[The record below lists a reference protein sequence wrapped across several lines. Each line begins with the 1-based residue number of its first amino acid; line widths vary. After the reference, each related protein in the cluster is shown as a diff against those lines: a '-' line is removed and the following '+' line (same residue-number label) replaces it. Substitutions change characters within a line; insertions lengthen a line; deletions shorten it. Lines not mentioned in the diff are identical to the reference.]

1 MPDTVLIAEE
11 MNMNKPVFILKEF
24 MIWWGKI
31 VGRLVISGDKCY
43 EIIIYIFIQQI
54 LIEFLPCAAPLD
66 TEDTKMKSQVVY
78 QIN

>member
-11 MNMNKPVFILKEF
+11 MNMNKLVFILKEF

-43 EIIIYIFIQQI
+43 ERDNNLFFSFNKY
-54 LIEFLPCAAPLD
+54 LLNSYRVLLL
-66 TEDTKMKSQVVY
+66 
-78 QIN
+78 

>member
-11 MNMNKPVFILKEF
+11 MNMNKLVFILKEF

-43 EIIIYIFIQQI
+43 ERDNNLYFHS
-54 LIEFLPCAAPLD
+54 
-66 TEDTKMKSQVVY
+66 TNTY
-78 QIN
+78 